1 MERENAVS
9 VSVFEFDT
17 ENTLREIFDVVEE
30 AVRET
35 TAPLVVVTGA
45 VPVVVVSAVM
55 DRDLLDTLI
64 SLDSEVCV
72 PSTSLILDA
81 PFVLCA

>member
-17 ENTLREIFDVVEE
+17 ENTLREIFDEE

-35 TAPLVVVTGA
+35 IAPLVVVTGA

-81 PFVLCA
+81 PFVVCA

>member
-1 MERENAVS
+1 MDRENAVS

-17 ENTLREIFDVVEE
+17 ENTLREIFDE
-30 AVRET
+30 AVSET
-35 TAPLVVVTGA
+35 IAPLVVVTGA

-55 DRDLLDTLI
+55 ERDLLDTAI
-64 SLDSEVCV
+64 SLDSDECV

-81 PFVLCA
+81 PLVLCA

>member
-17 ENTLREIFDVVEE
+17 ENTLREIVDEE

-35 TAPLVVVTGA
+35 IAPLVVVTGA

-81 PFVLCA
+81 PFVVCA